1 MLHKRLI
8 ATAALAAFGT
18 IASLAGNP
26 AFAQVKIGVVT
37 SSTGPVSLVGI
48 PQKNTVPL
56 LPTKIGDLKVEY
68 ISLDDASDP
77 TKSVTEIKKLIS
89 EYNVDAIIGPSGS
102 PNAMGVISFVAEA
115 GVPMLAPVGTA
126 AVVLPMTEPKK
137 WVFKTTQND
146 DLIAKALV
154 DQMVKTKVKTA
165 GFIAVNDPFG
175 ENWAKVF
182 TELAGKNGIKI
193 VANERYQRTDTS
205 VTAQTLKIIAA
216 NPDAVLVAAP
226 GAATVL
232 PQTTLFDQGYKGK
245 LYQTHGAALPAFLQ
259 LGKNKVEGTILAA
272 SLMLVLPE
280 IADSNPSKKVATEY
294 IEAYKK
300 MYNTVPAT
308 FGANVYDA
316 GLLLEK
322 AIPVAARKAKPQRR
336 GTAFWIERDG
346 KVWLVR
352 RPPNG
357 LLGGMRALPSGP
369 WTDADPGLAG
379 APVAARWRDAGS
391 VAHVFTHFALD
402 LRVMTAKH
410 DADIADG
417 EWWPIDRIG
426 EAGLPTLFA
435 RAASRAIADRKQER

>member
-8 ATAALAAFGT
+8 AAAVALAAFSA
-18 IASLAGNP
+18 ASVH
-26 AFAQVKIGVVT
+26 AQVKIGVVT

-56 LPTKIGDLKVEY
+56 LPAKAGDLKVEY

-77 TKSVTEIKKLIS
+77 TKSVTEVKKLIS

-126 AVVLPMTEPKK
+126 AVVLPMNEQKK

-154 DQMVKTKVKTA
+154 EQMVRTKVKTV
-165 GFIAVNDPFG
+165 GFITINDPFG
-175 ENWAKVF
+175 ENWNKVF
-182 TELAGKNGIKI
+182 GELAGKAGIKI

-205 VTAQTLKIIAA
+205 VTAQTLKIMAA

-232 PQTTLFDQGYKGK
+232 PQTTLYDQGYKGK
-245 LYQTHGAALPAFLQ
+245 MYQTHGAALPAFLQ

-280 IADSNPSKKVATEY
+280 IFDGNPSKKVATDY

-300 MYNTVPAT
+300 MYGSVPAT

-316 GLLLEK
+316 GLLLQQ
-322 AIPVAARKAKPQRR
+322 AIPVAAKKGKP
-336 GTAFWIERDG
+336 GTKEF
-346 KVWLVR
+346 
-352 RPPNG
+352 
-357 LLGGMRALPSGP
+357 RAAL
-369 WTDADPGLAG
+369 
-379 APVAARWRDAGS
+379 RDALENTKEL
-391 VAHVFTHFALD
+391 VATQGVYNMSA
-402 LRVMTAKH
+402 
-410 DADIADG
+410 ADHSGFDERGRELITVKNG
-417 EWWPIDRIG
+417 NW
-426 EAGLPTLFA
+426 TLL
-435 RAASRAIADRKQER
+435 K